1 MMISAAVILVTLRP
15 HFVHD
20 VVLAH
25 VPDHLQAEIVI
36 WPHLGRRC
44 VINLEGPNPLA
55 EIGGVSANV
64 DHVANAQRTGI
75 GP

>member
-1 MMISAAVILVTLRP
+1 MMISAVVILVTLRP

-44 VINLEGPNPLA
+44 VINLEGPKPS
-55 EIGGVSANV
+55 G
-64 DHVANAQRTGI
+64 
-75 GP
+75 